1 MKFNNTTL
9 GRKYLVFLL
18 VFLGMLSAFGPFVTD
33 MYLPVLPQ
41 MAEVF
46 NCSASTV
53 QFGLTMSLIGLA
65 VGQLIFG
72 PISDKY
78 GRKPVLTASLL
89 VFSIATI
96 AILFSPTMEW
106 FNVCRLFQGV
116 GGAGGIV
123 LSRSIATDYYSGRE
137 LAKTL
142 AVIGAI
148 NGIAP
153 VASPVAG
160 GIVASFTGWQG
171 IFMVL
176 LGIGIVIIV
185 MCFLSRESY
194 PLEKRTT
201 TSVLSSFLA
210 FVKLARIPYFWVYVL
225 MYSFASGI
233 LFAYISSASFIIQSH
248 YHFSPFAFSVC
259 FAVNS
264 VFIGIGSGLSVKIRN
279 TAKSSFIGSIL
290 LVGTG
295 ILQLAICNIL
305 DTFLSYES
313 LTLLMLTGVGIVF
326 TSSTTL
332 AMTEGRT
339 YIGAASA
346 IFGAFG
352 FLLGGI
358 VSPLVG
364 IGDILQS
371 SMIVMLVCAVM
382 ILVLS
387 LLAIRRKNKE

>member
-142 AVIGAI
+142 AV
-148 NGIAP
+148 
-153 VASPVAG
+153 G
-160 GIVASFTGWQG
+160 GPS
-171 IFMVL
+171 
-176 LGIGIVIIV
+176 
-185 MCFLSRESY
+185 
-194 PLEKRTT
+194 
-201 TSVLSSFLA
+201 
-210 FVKLARIPYFWVYVL
+210 
-225 MYSFASGI
+225 
-233 LFAYISSASFIIQSH
+233 
-248 YHFSPFAFSVC
+248 
-259 FAVNS
+259 
-264 VFIGIGSGLSVKIRN
+264 
-279 TAKSSFIGSIL
+279 
-290 LVGTG
+290 
-295 ILQLAICNIL
+295 
-305 DTFLSYES
+305 
-313 LTLLMLTGVGIVF
+313 
-326 TSSTTL
+326 
-332 AMTEGRT
+332 
-339 YIGAASA
+339 
-346 IFGAFG
+346 
-352 FLLGGI
+352 
-358 VSPLVG
+358 
-364 IGDILQS
+364 
-371 SMIVMLVCAVM
+371 
-382 ILVLS
+382 
-387 LLAIRRKNKE
+387 